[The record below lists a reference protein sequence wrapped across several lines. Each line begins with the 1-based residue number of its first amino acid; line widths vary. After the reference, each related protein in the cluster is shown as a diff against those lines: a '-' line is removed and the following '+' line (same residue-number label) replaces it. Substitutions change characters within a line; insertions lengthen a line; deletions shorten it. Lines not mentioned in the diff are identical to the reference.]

1 MTINIIIFGQL
12 ADIAGN
18 TLSLENVTDT
28 NTLVKELHSLYPV
41 LADSKY
47 VIAVNNKMVNENTI
61 LTENSTVALLPPFSG
76 G

>member
-12 ADIAGN
+12 AEIAGS

-28 NTLVKELHSLYPV
+28 NTLVKELHSLYP
-41 LADSKY
+41 LLSDSKY